1 MSEEA
6 MAGQQKFDHVL
17 GLIDG
22 LPGGS
27 KTRPTTVI
35 ATMPLIGN
43 AQTFVIQTFKDAER
57 GFVIFLQMVDSE
69 GRARFVIPNKVA
81 LALYRQHDALAD
93 RSTPASRARKRKR
106 AERARAKKQ
115 REARKSAR
123 AAS

>member
-43 AQTFVIQTFKDAER
+43 AQTFVVQTFKDAER

-81 LALYRQHDALAD
+81 LALYRQHAALAD
-93 RSTPASRARKRKR
+93 RSTPASRARKRR
-106 AERARAKKQ
+106 SRERAKRKAA
-115 REARKSAR
+115 REARRAR